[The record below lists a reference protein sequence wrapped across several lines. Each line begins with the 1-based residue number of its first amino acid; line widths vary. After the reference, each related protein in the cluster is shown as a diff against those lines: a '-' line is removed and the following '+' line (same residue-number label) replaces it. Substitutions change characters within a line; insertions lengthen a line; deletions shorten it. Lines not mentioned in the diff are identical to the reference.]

1 MPTRKED
8 LPGYDVIVVGGG
20 PAGLSAALILGR
32 CRRRVLVCDSGQY
45 RNYAAHEMHGFL
57 SRDGIAPS
65 ELRRIGREQLQPYGV
80 EIREVTVADVR
91 REENRFEVTLEGG
104 ERLVC
109 RKLLLA
115 TGLVDRLP
123 ELPGLAAMYGKS
135 VHHCPYCEG
144 WEVRD
149 QPIGVYGQGCTGI
162 SMALNMKTWSD
173 DVVLF
178 TDGPASIPKA
188 EARRL
193 ERHGVGVREERIARL
208 EGRDGML
215 ERVVFE
221 DGSSVERRA
230 LFLKTTLEQGSDLAK
245 KLRCKVTDAHGV
257 ETADKHEETTCEG
270 VFVAGD
276 ASRDVLLA
284 IMAAA
289 EGADAAF
296 GINCA
301 LQEEDLA

>member
-1 MPTRKED
+1 MSTSRED
-8 LPGYDVIVVGGG
+8 LLRYDVIIVGAG

-32 CRRRVLVCDSGQY
+32 CRRRVLVCDSRRY
-45 RNYAAHEMHGFL
+45 RNDAAQLMHGFL
-57 SRDGIAPS
+57 SRDGVPPA
-65 ELRRIGREQLQPYGV
+65 ELRRIGREQLAPYGV
-80 EIREVTVADVR
+80 EIRDVTVVDLRAER
-91 REENRFEVTLEGG
+91 RQFEVTLEGG

-123 ELPGLAAMYGKS
+123 ELPGLAEMYGKS
-135 VHHCPYCEG
+135 VHHCPYCDG
-144 WEVRD
+144 WEARD
-149 QPIGVYGQGCTGI
+149 QPIGVYGQGCTGVAL
-162 SMALNMKTWSD
+162 ALNMKTWSR

-178 TDGPASIPKA
+178 SDGPASLP
-188 EARRL
+188 EADAARL
-193 ERHGVGVREERIARL
+193 ARHEIAVREERIARL
-208 EGRDGML
+208 EGKDGML
-215 ERVVFE
+215 ERVVFT
-221 DGSSVERRA
+221 DGSAVARRA
-230 LFLKTTLEQGSDLAK
+230 LFVKARQEQGSELAR
-245 KLRCKVTDAHGV
+245 KLRCEVTEERGV
-257 ETADKHEETTCEG
+257 ETADKHEETTVEG

-276 ASRDVLLA
+276 ASKDVLLA

>member
-1 MPTRKED
+1 MSTRKED
-8 LPGYDVIVVGGG
+8 LPGYDVIIVGGG

-32 CRRRVLVCDSGQY
+32 CRRRVLVCDSGRY
-45 RNYAAHEMHGFL
+45 RNHAAHEMHGFL

-80 EIREVTVADVR
+80 EIREVTVAEVR
-91 REENRFEVTLEGG
+91 REDRRFELTLEGG

-123 ELPGLAAMYGKS
+123 DLPGLAAMYGKS

-162 SMALNMKTWSD
+162 SLAVNMKTWSD

-178 TDGPASIPKA
+178 TDGPAGIQKA
-188 EARRL
+188 EAQRL
-193 ERHGVGVREERIARL
+193 ERHGVGVREARIARL

-221 DGSSVERRA
+221 DGSAVERRA
-230 LFLKTTLEQGSDLAK
+230 LFLKTTLEQGSDLAR
-245 KLRCKVTDAHGV
+245 KLRCKVTDARGV

-276 ASRDVLLA
+276 ASKDVLLA

>member
-1 MPTRKED
+1 MSTSSADVR
-8 LPGYDVIVVGGG
+8 GYDVIIIGGG

-32 CRRRVLVCDSGQY
+32 CRRRVLVCDSGRY
-45 RNYAAHEMHGFL
+45 RNHAAHAMHGFL

-80 EIREVTVADVR
+80 EIREAAVADVR
-91 REENRFEVTLEGG
+91 REATRFEVTMEGG
-104 ERLVC
+104 ERLLC

-123 ELPGLAAMYGKS
+123 DLPGLPAMYGKS
-135 VHHCPYCEG
+135 AHHCPYCDG
-144 WEVRD
+144 WEARD
-149 QPIGVYGQGCTGI
+149 KAIGVYGQGCTGL
-162 SMALNMKTWSD
+162 SLALNMKTWSD
-173 DVVLF
+173 DVILF
-178 TDGPASIPKA
+178 TDGPASLSRSDA
-188 EARRL
+188 ARL
-193 ERHGVGVREERIARL
+193 ARHGIGVREERIARL

-215 ERVVFE
+215 ERVVLE
-221 DGSSVERRA
+221 DGSFVERRS
-230 LFLKTTLEQGSDLAK
+230 LFLKTKQEQGADLAR
-245 KLRCKVTDAHGV
+245 KLRCKITEERGV

-276 ASRDVLLA
+276 ASKDVLLA

-296 GINCA
+296 GVNCA

>member
-8 LPGYDVIVVGGG
+8 LPGYDVIIVGGG

-45 RNYAAHEMHGFL
+45 RNHAAHAMHGFL

-80 EIREVTVADVR
+80 EIREVTVAEVR
-91 REENRFEVTLEGG
+91 REEKRFEVTLEGG
-104 ERLVC
+104 ERLLC

-123 ELPGLAAMYGKS
+123 DLPGLAALYGKS

-162 SMALNMKTWSD
+162 LLAVNMKTWSD

-178 TDGPASIPKA
+178 TDGPASVPKA
-188 EARRL
+188 EAQRL

-230 LFLKTTLEQGSDLAK
+230 LFLKTRLEQGSDLAR
-245 KLRCKVTDAHGV
+245 KLRCKVTDTHGV
-257 ETADKHEETTCEG
+257 ETADQHEETTCEG

-276 ASRDVLLA
+276 ASKDVLLA

>member
-1 MPTRKED
+1 MSARDED
-8 LPGYDVIVVGGG
+8 ISGYDAIIVGGG

-45 RNYAAHEMHGFL
+45 RNHAARGVHGFL

-65 ELRRIGREQLQPYGV
+65 ELRRIAREQLAPYGV
-80 EIREVTVADVR
+80 EIREAAVTDVR
-91 REENRFEVTLEGG
+91 RGPGRFEVTLEGG
-104 ERLVC
+104 ERLRC

-135 VHHCPYCEG
+135 VHHCPYCDG
-144 WEVRD
+144 WEARD
-149 QPIGVYGQGCTGI
+149 QPIGVYGQGCSGV
-162 SMALNMKTWSD
+162 SLAVNMKTWSD

-178 TDGPASIPKA
+178 TDGPASLSRSDA
-188 EARRL
+188 DRL
-193 ERHGVGVREERIARL
+193 ARHGIGVREERIARL
-208 EGRDGML
+208 EGRGGML
-215 ERVVFE
+215 ERVVLT
-221 DGSSVERRA
+221 DGSAVERRS
-230 LFLKTTLEQGSDLAK
+230 LFLKAKQEQGADLAER
-245 KLRCKVTDAHGV
+245 LRCAVTEERGV
-257 ETADKHEETTCEG
+257 ETVAEHEETTREG

-276 ASRDVLLA
+276 ASKEVLLA
-284 IMAAA
+284 IVAAA
-289 EGADAAF
+289 EGAAAAF

>member
-1 MPTRKED
+1 MSTRKED
-8 LPGYDVIVVGGG
+8 LPGYDVIIVGGG

-32 CRRRVLVCDSGQY
+32 CRRRVLVCDSGRY
-45 RNYAAHEMHGFL
+45 RNHAAHEMHGFL

-80 EIREVTVADVR
+80 EIREVTVAEVR
-91 REENRFEVTLEGG
+91 REDRRFELTLEGG

-123 ELPGLAAMYGKS
+123 DLPGLAAMYGKS

-162 SMALNMKTWSD
+162 SLAVNMKTWSD

-178 TDGPASIPKA
+178 TDGPASVPKA
-188 EARRL
+188 EAQRL
-193 ERHGVGVREERIARL
+193 ERRGVGVREERIARL

-221 DGSSVERRA
+221 DGSAVERRA
-230 LFLKTTLEQGSDLAK
+230 LFLKTTLEQGSDLAR
-245 KLRCKVTDAHGV
+245 KLRCKVTDARGV

-276 ASRDVLLA
+276 ASKDVLLA